1 MAVTLEDKLSSGQV
15 IVLDG
20 ATGTEIARRGGEM
33 HSAAWCAV
41 ANKTHPDMVRQIHE
55 DYVRAGADVIT
66 TNTFATCRHVLA
78 GAGMADETVAIN
90 RRAVELACE
99 ARDRV
104 GVSRPVS
111 VAGSLSNTLA
121 WQQGTTIPDPQYI
134 PSPAEEVANYR
145 EMADTLANA
154 GADFLILEM
163 MLDVVHASRLME
175 AAVATGLPVWVGISC
190 SQLADGTLVGWDINH
205 EGWVRGPR
213 QRNPIAVG
221 GDDDDNIDW
230 ETPALAEIIQAL
242 RSMGGEVFGI
252 MHSSVETT
260 PLGLATMFENWPGP
274 VMAYPE
280 TMIFNHDTNQS
291 EIKVS
296 ESDFSSACRAWVESG
311 VQIIGGCCGTTIE
324 HIRQMVDHLPTHVG
338 PRTDMTN

>member
-20 ATGTEIARRGGEM
+20 ATGTEIARLGGEM

-41 ANKTHPDMVRQIHE
+41 ANKTHPAMIRQIHE
-55 DYVRAGADVIT
+55 DDVRAGADVIT
-66 TNTFATCRHVLA
+66 TDTFQTCRHVLA
-78 GAGMADETVAIN
+78 SAGMADETVAIN

-154 GADFLILEM
+154 GADFLILE
-163 MLDVVHASRLME
+163 LSL
-175 AAVATGLPVWVGISC
+175 I
-190 SQLADGTLVGWDINH
+190 
-205 EGWVRGPR
+205 
-213 QRNPIAVG
+213 
-221 GDDDDNIDW
+221 
-230 ETPALAEIIQAL
+230 
-242 RSMGGEVFGI
+242 
-252 MHSSVETT
+252 
-260 PLGLATMFENWPGP
+260 
-274 VMAYPE
+274 
-280 TMIFNHDTNQS
+280 
-291 EIKVS
+291 
-296 ESDFSSACRAWVESG
+296 
-311 VQIIGGCCGTTIE
+311 
-324 HIRQMVDHLPTHVG
+324 HI
-338 PRTDMTN
+338 